1 MALHAGDRRQ
11 LVSQRSLS
19 QIDFQQTVKFFR
31 EMHGHAGMNC
41 PLAVEA
47 SMFAPNREDT
57 FVPDV
62 GMNVQ
67 PFVTCESEA
76 NEIFRVHIIA
86 RFSERRQ
93 KRLVHLRK
101 KQLTSIRMI
110 VRVPDQQ

>member
-31 EMHGHAGMNC
+31 KMHGHTGMNC
-41 PLAVEA
+41 PLTVEA

-62 GMNVQ
+62 GMNIQ
-67 PFVTCESEA
+67 PLRTIKIECLEMGGL
-76 NEIFRVHIIA
+76 NIIA
-86 RFSERRQ
+86 GKS
-93 KRLVHLRK
+93 
-101 KQLTSIRMI
+101 
-110 VRVPDQQ
+110 